1 MLITTDDTK
10 DSDVAILKLQSP
22 LNFGPFVAPACLP
35 PSSNFDPEND
45 GNRIA
50 TVSGWG
56 LIKDSKAIQGC
67 LKKWI

>member
-1 MLITTDDTK
+1 M
-10 DSDVAILKLQSP
+10 AILKLQSP

-35 PSSNFDPEND
+35 PSSNFNPKNY

-56 LIKDSKAIQGC
+56 LIKDSKATQG
-67 LKKWI
+67 

>member
-1 MLITTDDTK
+1 M
-10 DSDVAILKLQSP
+10 AILKLQSP

-35 PSSNFDPEND
+35 PSSTFNPENH

-56 LIKDSKAIQGC
+56 LIEDSKATQG
-67 LKKWI
+67 